1 MVLMCFILIG
11 GNDMNLKEFHRKIKK
26 MKNESLIDE
35 IAWRALMRDPKDVY
49 HDWLKDL
56 DGLNNVEELIGLFDE
71 LNDKLNRSIDNNM
84 ADMYK
89 DDFMEKLKIEKL
101 L

>member
-1 MVLMCFILIG
+1 ML
-11 GNDMNLKEFHRKIKK
+11 
-26 MKNESLIDE
+26 
-35 IAWRALMRDPKDVY
+35 DPKIIY
-49 HDWLKDL
+49 DWIEDL
-56 DGLNNVEELIGLFDE
+56 DDHEELIELFDY
-71 LNDKLNRSIDNNM
+71 LNDKLNRRIDNDM

>member
-1 MVLMCFILIG
+1 MVLMCFILTG
-11 GNDMNLKEFHRKIKK
+11 GSKTSND
-26 MKNESLIDE
+26 
-35 IAWRALMRDPKDVY
+35 
-49 HDWLKDL
+49 
-56 DGLNNVEELIGLFDE
+56 
-71 LNDKLNRSIDNNM
+71 M

>member
-11 GNDMNLKEFHRKIKK
+11 GNNMKEEKVYTQDYV
-26 MKNESLIDE
+26 EE
-35 IAWRALMRDPKDVY
+35 IAWRALMLDPKIIY
-49 HDWLKDL
+49 DWIEDL
-56 DGLNNVEELIGLFDE
+56 DDNEELIDLFDY
-71 LNDKLNRSIDNNM
+71 LNDKLNRRIDNNM

>member
-11 GNDMNLKEFHRKIKK
+11 GDNMKEEKVYTQ
-26 MKNESLIDE
+26 NYVEE
-35 IAWRALMRDPKDVY
+35 IAWRALMLDPKIIY
-49 HDWLKDL
+49 DWIEDL
-56 DGLNNVEELIGLFDE
+56 DDNEELIELFDY
-71 LNDKLNRSIDNNM
+71 LNDKLNRSIDNDM
-84 ADMYK
+84 ANMYK

>member
-11 GNDMNLKEFHRKIKK
+11 GDNMKEEKVYTQ
-26 MKNESLIDE
+26 NYVEE
-35 IAWRALMRDPKDVY
+35 IAWRALMLDPKIIY
-49 HDWLKDL
+49 DWIEDL
-56 DGLNNVEELIGLFDE
+56 DDNEELIELFDY
-71 LNDKLNRSIDNNM
+71 LNDKLNRSIDNDM

>member
-11 GNDMNLKEFHRKIKK
+11 GNNMKEEKVYTQ
-26 MKNESLIDE
+26 NYVEE
-35 IAWRALMRDPKDVY
+35 IAWRALMLNPKDIY
-49 HDWLKDL
+49 YDWLEDL
-56 DGLNNVEELIGLFDE
+56 DDVEELIGLFSE
-71 LNDKLNRSIDNNM
+71 LNDKLNRSIDNDM
-84 ADMYK
+84 ANMYK

>member
-1 MVLMCFILIG
+1 MCFILTG
-11 GNDMNLKEFHRKIKK
+11 GNN
-26 MKNESLIDE
+26 MKATFTYADLNTQDLVDE
-35 IAWRALMRDPKDVY
+35 IAWRALMAQPRDVY
-49 HDWLKDL
+49 MEWL
-56 DGLNNVEELIGLFDE
+56 DGQVCNVDELIDLFDY
-71 LNDKLNRSIDNNM
+71 LNDKLNRSTSRDM

>member
-11 GNDMNLKEFHRKIKK
+11 GDNMKEEKVYTQ
-26 MKNESLIDE
+26 NYVEE
-35 IAWRALMRDPKDVY
+35 IAWRALMLDPKIIY
-49 HDWLKDL
+49 DWIEDL
-56 DGLNNVEELIGLFDE
+56 DDHEELIELFDY
-71 LNDKLNRSIDNNM
+71 LNDKLNRRIDNDM

>member
-11 GNDMNLKEFHRKIKK
+11 GNNMKEEKVYTQDYV
-26 MKNESLIDE
+26 EE
-35 IAWRALMRDPKDVY
+35 IAWRALMLDPKIIY
-49 HDWLKDL
+49 DWIEDL
-56 DGLNNVEELIGLFDE
+56 DDHEELIELFDY
-71 LNDKLNRSIDNNM
+71 LNDKLNRRIDNNM

>member
-11 GNDMNLKEFHRKIKK
+11 GNNMKEEKVYTQDYV
-26 MKNESLIDE
+26 EE
-35 IAWRALMRDPKDVY
+35 IAWRALMLDPKIIY
-49 HDWLKDL
+49 DWIEDL
-56 DGLNNVEELIGLFDE
+56 DDHEELIDLFDY

-84 ADMYK
+84 ADMDK

>member
-1 MVLMCFILIG
+1 MGLDQMAYG
-11 GNDMNLKEFHRKIKK
+11 GNNMKEEKITTFTYADLSKQD
-26 MKNESLIDE
+26 LVDE
-35 IAWRALMRDPKDVY
+35 IAWRALMVQPKDVY
-49 HDWLKDL
+49 MEWL
-56 DGLNNVEELIGLFDE
+56 DGEVCNVEELIALFDY
-71 LNDKLNRSIDNNM
+71 LNDKLNRRTSKDM

>member
-11 GNDMNLKEFHRKIKK
+11 GNNMKEEKITTFTYADLSKQD
-26 MKNESLIDE
+26 LVDE
-35 IAWRALMRDPKDVY
+35 IAWRALMVQPKDVY
-49 HDWLKDL
+49 MEWL
-56 DGLNNVEELIGLFDE
+56 DGEVCNVEELIALFDY
-71 LNDKLNRSIDNNM
+71 LNDKLNRRTSKDM

>member
-11 GNDMNLKEFHRKIKK
+11 GNNMKEEKVYTQ
-26 MKNESLIDE
+26 NYVEE
-35 IAWRALMRDPKDVY
+35 IAWRALMLDPKIIY
-49 HDWLKDL
+49 DWIEDL
-56 DGLNNVEELIGLFDE
+56 DDHEELIELFDY

>member
-11 GNDMNLKEFHRKIKK
+11 GNNMKEEKVYTQDYV
-26 MKNESLIDE
+26 EE
-35 IAWRALMRDPKDVY
+35 IAWRALMLDPKIIY
-49 HDWLKDL
+49 DWIEDL
-56 DGLNNVEELIGLFDE
+56 DDHEELIDLFDY
-71 LNDKLNRSIDNNM
+71 LNDKLNRSIDNDM
-84 ADMYK
+84 ANMYK